1 MDAGGRSMNRR
12 LGAQLAGGF
21 AVPIVALA
29 FVIGAILFAFSSM
42 HALKDDMLDTT
53 TFRAKARDIGL
64 QTALRHL
71 DAARADLAFLQ
82 AHSAVVPKAADDVA
96 AIATALS
103 AAAPDAAAVNAPD
116 KRVLDMANSAA
127 ETASAEFDAA
137 IRRMQLLLLAA
148 GALTLVATIVLNV
161 RMARRMTTR
170 VTRVS
175 DALSSIVHGDF
186 AELSEALGR
195 LSEGDLRASF
205 RSTRER
211 IEDPH
216 RDEIGD
222 LVDSYNDL
230 AAGLATVG
238 EEVTSG
244 LGTLREL
251 IGGVVVASRTLAIS
265 SDQTST
271 AANQASVAVEQIA
284 RAVDSVAGGAK
295 DQALK
300 IAHASAAIEELARS
314 AEMIAEGAGHQAN
327 AIQIATSAIQMLD
340 DGIESLSHHG
350 TDLASSATQA
360 TQEAVGGTHAVLQ
373 TQRAMERLREV
384 SSKAAEA
391 MLALEQRSV
400 QVEEIVR
407 TIEEIADQT
416 NLLAL
421 NAAIEAARAGDHGRG
436 FAVVADEVR
445 KLAERSAGATREIS
459 GILTSI
465 RRETIT
471 AAGAMRSSDDSMAQ
485 GRALAEQ
492 ASEALDG
499 IGRAV
504 GSTTGVAEE
513 LAARAREMREASTR
527 VTESVSTASAGVEEN
542 AAAATQMRM
551 TTHDITTTMSPV
563 AQAAEEQSAAAQQA
577 AMATSEL
584 ASGVQEIDATAR
596 VLREQAERLDELV
609 ARFVIHDDVALDAP
623 DPRGDALRVPTFQP
637 SLALQG

>member
-82 AHSAVVPKAADDVA
+82 AHFAVVPKAADDVA

-623 DPRGDALRVPTFQP
+623 A
-637 SLALQG
+637 

>member
-1 MDAGGRSMNRR
+1 MKLR
-12 LGAQLAGGF
+12 LGGQLAAGF

-29 FVIGAILFAFSSM
+29 VVIGTVKV
-42 HALKDDMLDTT
+42 AL
-53 TFRAKARDIGL
+53 ARLHG
-64 QTALRHL
+64 
-71 DAARADLAFLQ
+71 
-82 AHSAVVPKAADDVA
+82 
-96 AIATALS
+96 LS
-103 AAAPDAAAVNAPD
+103 AAQFDAAA
-116 KRVLDMANSAA
+116 ANV
-127 ETASAEFDAA
+127 ET
-137 IRRMQLLLLAA
+137 LLVVV
-148 GALTLVATIVLNV
+148 GLVAAAVTIAINV
-161 RMARRMTTR
+161 ALARRMTSR
-170 VTRVS
+170 LTRVS

-186 AELSEALGR
+186 ADLSEALGR
-195 LSEGDLRASF
+195 LAEGDLRASF
-205 RSTRER
+205 HSSRER
-211 IEDPH
+211 IEDAG
-216 RDEIGD
+216 RDEIAD

-230 AAGLATVG
+230 AAGLTTVG
-238 EEVTSG
+238 VEVTQG
-244 LGTLREL
+244 MATLREL

-265 SDQTST
+265 SDQTSL

-284 RAVDSVAGGAK
+284 KAVESVAGGAK
-295 DQALK
+295 DQAIK
-300 IAHASAAIEELARS
+300 IAHASAAIEELARA
-314 AEMIAEGAGHQAN
+314 AEMIADGAGHQAI
-327 AIQIATSAIQMLD
+327 AIQTATGAIQSLD

-350 TDLASSATQA
+350 SDLADSAKQA
-360 TQEAVGGTHAVLQ
+360 TQESVGGTHAVLQ

-384 SSKAAEA
+384 STKAAEA

-471 AAGAMRSSDDSMAQ
+471 AAEAMRSSDDSMSTGLSVA
-485 GRALAEQ
+485 AK

-499 IGRAV
+499 IGAAV

-542 AAAATQMRM
+542 AAAASQMKL
-551 TTHDITTTMSPV
+551 TTHEITTTMTPV
-563 AQAAEEQSAAAQQA
+563 AQAAEEQSAAAHQA
-577 AMATSEL
+577 AAATGEL
-584 ASGVQEIDATAR
+584 ATGVQQIDATAR
-596 VLREQAERLDELV
+596 MLREQAERLDELIG
-609 ARFVIHDDVALDAP
+609 RFMIGDGGTADV
-623 DPRGDALRVPTFQP
+623 PRADGSALRVPNFG
-637 SLALQG
+637 SALALNG

>member
-1 MDAGGRSMNRR
+1 MKLR

-29 FVIGAILFAFSSM
+29 FVIGAVILASSYM
-42 HALKDDMLDTT
+42 HTLKDDILATT
-53 TFRAKARDIGL
+53 AFRAKARDAGR
-64 QTALRHL
+64 QTAMHRI
-71 DAARADLAFLQ
+71 DAARADVAYLQ
-82 AHSAVVPKAADDVA
+82 ANTATVPKAADDVA
-96 AIATALS
+96 AITKGLRSAVVDEAAINAPITRVIGIAN
-103 AAAPDAAAVNAPD
+103 AAAE
-116 KRVLDMANSAA
+116 SA
-127 ETASAEFDAA
+127 SVQFDVA
-137 IRRMQLLLLAA
+137 IQRMQLFLLIV
-148 GALTLVATIVLNV
+148 GGVTLVATIAINV
-161 RMARRMTTR
+161 RIARRMTAR

-175 DALSSIVHGDF
+175 EALASIVHGDF

-195 LSEGDLRASF
+195 LAEGDLRASF

-211 IEDPH
+211 IDDKG
-216 RDEIGD
+216 RDEIAD
-222 LVDSYNDL
+222 LADSYNDL
-230 AAGLATVG
+230 AAGLSTVG
-238 EEVTSG
+238 EELTTG
-244 LGTLREL
+244 LTTLREL
-251 IGGVVVASRTLAIS
+251 IGGVAVASRTLAIS
-265 SDQTST
+265 SDQTSS

-314 AEMIAEGAGHQAN
+314 AEMIADGAGHQAN
-327 AIQIATSAIQMLD
+327 AIQAATGAIQLLD

-350 TDLASSATQA
+350 SDLASSATQA

-384 SSKAAEA
+384 SARAAEA

-471 AAGAMRSSDDSMAQ
+471 AADAMRSSDDSMSQ
-485 GRALAEQ
+485 GRSLAEQ

-542 AAAATQMRM
+542 AAAASQMKT
-551 TTHDITTTMSPV
+551 TTHDITATMSPV
-563 AQAAEEQSAAAQQA
+563 ATAAEEQSAAAQQA

-609 ARFVIHDDVALDAP
+609 ARFIIDETVAP
-623 DPRGDALRVPTFQP
+623 DVPDPLGDALRVPNFQP
-637 SLALQG
+637 SLALKG